1 MLINQAVILC
11 GGLGKRI
18 SSITKR
24 TPKPLIKVNGMPVV
38 EHIIKNFAR
47 FGISEILLLCG
58 YRSHLF
64 KDKYHNKIFFGI
76 KIKCIVEKKPLG
88 TSGALYN
95 SRRFL
100 KKYFI
105 LCNGDTFFDI
115 NINDLVLN
123 FFKKKKLTSFIALK
137 KMKKNIRYDSF
148 DINKKN
154 LLSYNKHNKSF
165 YINSGICVFNKNIIK
180 YLSKIGSLEK
190 KAFPIL
196 IKKKKLFGKV
206 YHNDFIDMGI
216 YKDLNRLPKFL
227 KKIYFKS
234 ALFLDRDGVIN
245 RDIGYLHKINDFVW
259 KPNII
264 KFIKKYNDL
273 NFYVFVI
280 TNQSGIGRG
289 YYKEKDVKKLHHW
302 ISNKVRLKGGN
313 IDEFFFAPYFKQS
326 KIKKYRQNYKLR
338 KPNIGMIKLAAQN
351 WSINLKK
358 SFLIGDNVIDKQT
371 AKNAGIKCKIISYN
385 KKLIF

>member
-24 TPKPLIKVNGMPVV
+24 TPKPLIKVNGMSVV

-123 FFKKKKLTSFIALK
+123 FFKKKKINFIYCAQ
-137 KMKKNIRYDSF
+137 KN
-148 DINKKN
+148 
-154 LLSYNKHNKSF
+154 
-165 YINSGICVFNKNIIK
+165 
-180 YLSKIGSLEK
+180 EK
-190 KAFPIL
+190 KYQ
-196 IKKKKLFGKV
+196 V
-206 YHNDFIDMGI
+206 
-216 YKDLNRLPKFL
+216 
-227 KKIYFKS
+227 
-234 ALFLDRDGVIN
+234 
-245 RDIGYLHKINDFVW
+245 
-259 KPNII
+259 
-264 KFIKKYNDL
+264 
-273 NFYVFVI
+273 
-280 TNQSGIGRG
+280 
-289 YYKEKDVKKLHHW
+289 
-302 ISNKVRLKGGN
+302 
-313 IDEFFFAPYFKQS
+313 
-326 KIKKYRQNYKLR
+326 
-338 KPNIGMIKLAAQN
+338 
-351 WSINLKK
+351 
-358 SFLIGDNVIDKQT
+358 
-371 AKNAGIKCKIISYN
+371 
-385 KKLIF
+385 